1 MKVFRLVIIAF
12 STLGFVK
19 AFGQYSNE
27 LYQYNYF
34 YLNPA
39 FAGADGQKFAMMVK
53 GATFGQNNSISN
65 TLLSY
70 DTKFDKINSGFGFI
84 GEAASFGAVN
94 ETSIGINYSYQIKLG
109 NSSSLNFGMSLRNQR
124 FSFDYSRYR
133 ALDPGDPLL
142 NSPDS
147 ESSSGL
153 STDFGALF
161 RAQDFFIGFSTA
173 NLIQT
178 NDAFLFDIKPQTV
191 YKLMIGYSF
200 KIGTWGKSMHSI
212 YSPFSNGKWYG
223 TDLNNILVINEK
235 VIAGLTLELTEN
247 DFYPKINAG
256 YKLND
261 SFQVIAMIYSKR
273 RKDLGSNLKFNG
285 SLAVNIYFK

>member
-94 ETSIGINYSYQIKLG
+94 ETSLGINYSYQIKLG

-133 ALDPGDPLL
+133 VLDPGDPLL

-147 ESSSGL
+147 ESFSNL
-153 STDFGALF
+153 MTDFGALF
-161 RAQDFFIGFSTA
+161 SVHDFYVGFSTS

-178 NDAFLFDIKPQTV
+178 GNGYLGGYKPEPV
-191 YKLMIGYSF
+191 NKVIIGYSF

-212 YSPFSNGKWYG
+212 YSPFSNSKWYG
-223 TDLNNILVINEK
+223 ADLNNTLVINEK
-235 VIAGLTLELTEN
+235 IIAGLTLELAGN
-247 DFYPKINAG
+247 DFYPKINGG

-273 RKDLGSNLKFNG
+273 REDLGSNLKFNG